1 MVARIKIGKSIRG
14 ILHYNEQ
21 KVTEGNARV
30 IMASGFATELD
41 NLDFNGK
48 LRRFQHLTELRP
60 SVATNAL
67 HISLNFD
74 VSEKLKDEK
83 MQRIANRYMVLL
95 GFGNQPFL
103 VYRHEDVSH
112 QHVHIATVSIQADGT
127 PINLHNI
134 GRKRSEKARQSVE
147 KEFGLLVAKSNKK
160 KPHPPIKPIDVEK
173 VVYGQIPTKRAISNV
188 VSTVLENYRFTSLP
202 EYNAILRQFNVM
214 ADRGAEDTEMY
225 RKNGL
230 IYSLLD
236 DNGNKVG
243 VPLKASS
250 FYHKPTLANIEK
262 KYERNKDKR
271 EQFKKEIKN
280 RLDDIL
286 LRYKTITRDTLK
298 QELAKSGI
306 FLLFRENQQGIIY
319 GATYV
324 DNVNHTVFNGSALGK
339 SYSASAIS
347 KKLGGSDIFQ
357 NYLGSST
364 SARFFDGLSVE
375 SNAQL
380 DSSQSADLT
389 PNLDYMKEM
398 LGTKDYTPS
407 QTLRRRK
414 KKNQNR
420 L

>member
-21 KVTEGNARV
+21 KVTEGDARIV
-30 IMASGFATELD
+30 MASGFATELD
-41 NLDFNGK
+41 SLDFNGK

-74 VSEKLKDEK
+74 VSEKLQDEK
-83 MQRIANRYMVLL
+83 MQRIANRYMELL

-134 GRKRSEKARQSVE
+134 GRERSEKARQTVE
-147 KEFGLLVAKSNKK
+147 KEFGLLIAKGKK
-160 KPHPPIKPIDVEK
+160 KKTHPPIKAIDVEK
-173 VVYGQIPTKRAISNV
+173 VVYGKTPTKRAISNV
-188 VSTVLENYRFTSLP
+188 VSAVLENYRFTSLP
-202 EYNAILRQFNVM
+202 EYNAVLRQFNVV
-214 ADRGAEDTEMY
+214 ADRGAEDSEMY
-225 RKNGL
+225 LKNGL

-236 DNGNKVG
+236 ENGNKVG

-262 KYERNKDKR
+262 KYEKNKDKR
-271 EQFKKEIKN
+271 EHFKKGIKN

-286 LRYKTITRDTLK
+286 LRYETVTRETLK

-324 DNVNHTVFNGSALGK
+324 DNINHTVFNGSALGK

-347 KKLGGSDIFQ
+347 KRLGNSDVPKNHFISPSFTTP
-357 NYLGSST
+357 Y
-364 SARFFDGLSVE
+364 DGLS
-375 SNAQL
+375 L
-380 DSSQSADLT
+380 DNRPAD
-389 PNLDYMKEM
+389 PAPSLDYMKEM
-398 LGTKDYTPS
+398 LDTKDYTPS

>member
-21 KVTEGNARV
+21 KVSEGDARI
-30 IMASGFATELD
+30 IMASGFAIELD
-41 NLDFNGK
+41 SLDFNGK

-74 VSEKLKDEK
+74 VSEKLEDEK
-83 MQRIANRYMVLL
+83 MQRIANRYMELL

-112 QHVHIATVSIQADGT
+112 QHMHIATVSIQADGT

-134 GRKRSEKARQSVE
+134 GRKRSEEARQTVE
-147 KEFGLLVAKSNKK
+147 KEFGLLVAKRKK
-160 KPHPPIKPIDVEK
+160 KKAHPPIKAIDVEK
-173 VVYGQIPTKRAISNV
+173 VSYGKTPTKRAISNV
-188 VSTVLENYRFTSLP
+188 VSSVLENYRFTSLP
-202 EYNAILRQFNVM
+202 EYNAVLRQFNVV
-214 ADRGAEDTEMY
+214 ADRGAEDSEMY

-236 DNGNKVG
+236 ENGNNVG

-250 FYHKPTLANIEK
+250 FYHKPTLASIEK

-271 EQFKKEIKN
+271 EQFKKDIKN

-286 LRYKTITRDTLK
+286 LRYETVTKDTLK

-339 SYSASAIS
+339 SYSVSAIS
-347 KKLGGSDIFQ
+347 KRLGGSDIPKNHLVTPSFTTP
-357 NYLGSST
+357 Y
-364 SARFFDGLSVE
+364 DGLS
-375 SNAQL
+375 L
-380 DSSQSADLT
+380 DNRSADPAPSLG
-389 PNLDYMKEM
+389 YVQEM
-398 LGTKDYTPS
+398 LDTKDYTPS

>member
-21 KVTEGNARV
+21 KVSEGHARV
-30 IMASGFATELD
+30 IMASGFAIELES
-41 NLDFNGK
+41 LDFNSK

-74 VSEKLKDEK
+74 ISEKLQDEK
-83 MQRIANRYMVLL
+83 MQRIANRYMELL

-112 QHVHIATVSIQADGT
+112 QHLHIATVSIQADGT
-127 PINLHNI
+127 PISLHNI
-134 GRKRSEKARQSVE
+134 GRKRSEEARQTVE
-147 KEFGLLVAKSNKK
+147 KEFGLFVAMSKK
-160 KPHPPIKPIDVEK
+160 KNTHPPIKAIDVEK
-173 VVYGQIPTKRAISNV
+173 IIYGKTPTKRAISNV
-188 VSTVLENYRFTSLP
+188 VSAVLENYRFTSLP
-202 EYNAILRQFNVM
+202 EYNAVLRQFNVV
-214 ADRGAEDTEMY
+214 ADRGAEDSEMY

-236 DNGNKVG
+236 EKGNNVG

-262 KYERNKDKR
+262 KYEKNKDQR
-271 EQFKKEIKN
+271 ERFKKDIKD

-286 LRYKTITRDTLK
+286 LRYEIVTRDTLK
-298 QELAKSGI
+298 KELAKNGI

-324 DNVNHTVFNGSALGK
+324 DNMNHTVFNGSALGK
-339 SYSASAIS
+339 GYSASAIG
-347 KKLGGSDIFQ
+347 KRLGGSDVAR
-357 NYLGSST
+357 NYLGSPTIAHSNT
-364 SARFFDGLSVE
+364 YPDNNTPAEHAPTFDF
-375 SNAQL
+375 
-380 DSSQSADLT
+380 
-389 PNLDYMKEM
+389 MKQM
-398 LGTKDYTPS
+398 LGTQDYSPS
-407 QTLRRRK
+407 QSLRRRK

>member
-21 KVTEGNARV
+21 KVSEGDARI
-30 IMASGFATELD
+30 IMASGFAIELD
-41 NLDFNGK
+41 SLDFNGK

-74 VSEKLKDEK
+74 ISEKLQDEK
-83 MQRIANRYMVLL
+83 MQRIANRYMELL
-95 GFGNQPFL
+95 CFENQPFL

-134 GRKRSEKARQSVE
+134 GRKRSEEARQTVE
-147 KEFGLLVAKSNKK
+147 KEFGLLVAKSKK
-160 KPHPPIKPIDVEK
+160 KKTHPPIKAIDVKK
-173 VVYGQIPTKRAISNV
+173 VIYGKTPTKRAISNV
-188 VSTVLENYRFTSLP
+188 VSAVLENYQFTSLP
-202 EYNAILRQFNVM
+202 EYNAVLRQFNVV
-214 ADRGAEDTEMY
+214 ADRGAEDSEMY

-236 DNGNKVG
+236 ENGNKVG

-271 EQFKKEIKN
+271 EQFKKDIKN

-286 LRYKTITRDTLK
+286 LRYETVTRDTLK
-298 QELAKSGI
+298 NELAKSGI

-319 GATYV
+319 GSTYV
-324 DNVNHTVFNGSALGK
+324 DNVNHTVFNGSTLGK

-347 KKLGGSDIFQ
+347 KRLGNSDVPKNHFISRSFATP
-357 NYLGSST
+357 Y
-364 SARFFDGLSVE
+364 DGLSDD
-375 SNAQL
+375 NR
-380 DSSQSADLT
+380 SADLAPT
-389 PNLDYMKEM
+389 LDYMKQM
-398 LGTKDYTPS
+398 LDTQDYTPS

-414 KKNQNR
+414 KKNR

>member
-21 KVTEGNARV
+21 KVTEGDARI

-74 VSEKLKDEK
+74 VSEKLEDGK
-83 MQRIANRYMVLL
+83 MQRIANRYMELL

-127 PINLHNI
+127 SINLHNI
-134 GRKRSEKARQSVE
+134 GRERSEKARQTVE
-147 KEFGLLVAKSNKK
+147 KEFGLLVAKSKK
-160 KPHPPIKPIDVEK
+160 KKTHPPIKPIDVEK
-173 VVYGQIPTKRAISNV
+173 VVYGQIPTKRAVSNV

-202 EYNAILRQFNVM
+202 EYNAVLRQFNVV

-236 DNGNKVG
+236 ENGNKVG

-250 FYHKPTLANIEK
+250 FYYKPTLANIEK
-262 KYERNKDKR
+262 KYEKNKNQR
-271 EQFKKEIKN
+271 ERFKKDIKN

-286 LRYKTITRDTLK
+286 LRYENVTKDTLI

-347 KKLGGSDIFQ
+347 KRLGNSDIPKNHFISPSFATP
-357 NYLGSST
+357 Y
-364 SARFFDGLSVE
+364 DGLPRD
-375 SNAQL
+375 NR
-380 DSSQSADLT
+380 SADSA
-389 PNLDYMKEM
+389 PNLDYLKQM
-398 LGTKDYTPS
+398 LDTQDYTPS
-407 QTLRRRK
+407 QPLRRRK

-420 L
+420 F

>member
-21 KVTEGNARV
+21 KVTEGDARI
-30 IMASGFATELD
+30 IMASGFAIELD

-74 VSEKLKDEK
+74 ISEKLQDEK
-83 MQRIANRYMVLL
+83 MQRIANRYMELL

-134 GRKRSEKARQSVE
+134 GRKRSEEARQTVE
-147 KEFGLLVAKSNKK
+147 KEFGLLVAKSKK
-160 KPHPPIKPIDVEK
+160 KKTHPPIKAIDVEK
-173 VVYGQIPTKRAISNV
+173 VIYGKTPTKRAISNV
-188 VSTVLENYRFTSLP
+188 VSAVLENYRFTSLP
-202 EYNAILRQFNVM
+202 EYNSVLRQFNVV
-214 ADRGAEDTEMY
+214 ADRGAEDSEMY

-236 DNGNKVG
+236 EKGNKVG

-262 KYERNKDKR
+262 KYEKNKAQR
-271 EQFKKEIKN
+271 ERFKKDIRN

-286 LRYKTITRDTLK
+286 LRYETVTRDTLK
-298 QELAKSGI
+298 NELAKSGI

-339 SYSASAIS
+339 NYSASSIS
-347 KKLGGSDIFQ
+347 KRLGNSDVPKNHFISPSFASP
-357 NYLGSST
+357 Y
-364 SARFFDGLSVE
+364 DGLS
-375 SNAQL
+375 L
-380 DSSQSADLT
+380 DNRSAD
-389 PNLDYMKEM
+389 PAPSLDYMKEM
-398 LGTKDYTPS
+398 LDTKDYTPS

-414 KKNQNR
+414 RKNQNR

>member
-21 KVTEGNARV
+21 KVSEGDARI
-30 IMASGFATELD
+30 IMASGFAIELD
-41 NLDFNGK
+41 SLDFNGK

-74 VSEKLKDEK
+74 VSEKLEDEK
-83 MQRIANRYMVLL
+83 MQRIATRYMELL

-103 VYRHEDVSH
+103 VYRHDDVSH
-112 QHVHIATVSIQADGT
+112 QHIHIATVSIQADGT

-134 GRKRSEKARQSVE
+134 GRKRSEEARQTVE
-147 KEFGLLVAKSNKK
+147 KEFGLLVAKSKK
-160 KPHPPIKPIDVEK
+160 KKTHPSIKAIDVEK
-173 VVYGQIPTKRAISNV
+173 VIYGKTPTKRAISNV
-188 VSTVLENYRFTSLP
+188 VSAVLENYRFTSLP
-202 EYNAILRQFNVM
+202 EYNAVLRQFNVVV
-214 ADRGAEDTEMY
+214 DRGAEDTVMY

-236 DNGNKVG
+236 ENGNKVG

-250 FYHKPTLANIEK
+250 FYHRPTLANIEK
-262 KYERNKDKR
+262 KYERNKDKGER
-271 EQFKKEIKN
+271 FKKDIKN

-286 LRYKTITRDTLK
+286 LRYETVTRDTLK
-298 QELAKSGI
+298 KELAKSGI

-324 DNVNHTVFNGSALGK
+324 DNVNYTVFNGSALGK
-339 SYSASAIS
+339 NYSASSIS
-347 KKLGGSDIFQ
+347 KRLGNSDIPKNHFISPSFATP
-357 NYLGSST
+357 Y
-364 SARFFDGLSVE
+364 DGLSHD
-375 SNAQL
+375 NR
-380 DSSQSADLT
+380 SAD
-389 PNLDYMKEM
+389 PAPSLDYMKEM
-398 LGTKDYTPS
+398 LDTKDYTSS

>member
-21 KVTEGNARV
+21 KVTEGDARI

-41 NLDFNGK
+41 SLDFNGK

-74 VSEKLKDEK
+74 ISEKLQDEK
-83 MQRIANRYMVLL
+83 MQRIANRYMELL

-134 GRKRSEKARQSVE
+134 GRERSEKARQTVE
-147 KEFGLLVAKSNKK
+147 KEFGLLVAKSKK
-160 KPHPPIKPIDVEK
+160 KKTHPPIKPIDVEK

-202 EYNAILRQFNVM
+202 EYNAVLRQFNVV

-225 RKNGL
+225 HKNGL

-236 DNGNKVG
+236 EKGKKVG

-262 KYERNKDKR
+262 KYEKNKDQR
-271 EQFKKEIKN
+271 ERFKKDIKN

-286 LRYKTITRDTLK
+286 LRYETVTRDTLK

-339 SYSASAIS
+339 SYSASAIG
-347 KKLGGSDIFQ
+347 KRLGNSDISKNHLVTPSFTTP
-357 NYLGSST
+357 Y
-364 SARFFDGLSVE
+364 DGLS
-375 SNAQL
+375 L
-380 DSSQSADLT
+380 DNRSADPAT
-389 PNLDYMKEM
+389 SLDYMKEM
-398 LGTKDYTPS
+398 LDTKDYTPS
-407 QTLRRRK
+407 QTLRRKK
-414 KKNQNR
+414 KKNQHR

>member
-14 ILHYNEQ
+14 ILSYNEQ
-21 KVTEGNARV
+21 KVSEGDARV

-41 NLDFNGK
+41 GLDFNGRLK
-48 LRRFQHLTELRP
+48 RFLHLTELRP

-74 VSEKLKDEK
+74 ASEKLKDEK
-83 MQRIANRYMVLL
+83 MQRIATRYMELL
-95 GFGNQPFL
+95 GFGDQPFL

-112 QHVHIATVSIQADGT
+112 QHMHIATVSIQADGT

-134 GRKRSEKARQSVE
+134 GRERSEKARQTVE
-147 KEFGLLVAKSNKK
+147 KEFGLLVAQGKK
-160 KPHPPIKPIDVEK
+160 KKTHPAIKPIDVEK
-173 VVYGQIPTKRAISNV
+173 VIYGQIPTKRAINNV
-188 VSTVLENYRFTSLP
+188 VSAVLENYRFTSLP
-202 EYNAILRQFNVM
+202 EYNAVLRQFNIV
-214 ADRGAEDTEMY
+214 ADRGQEDSEMY

-236 DNGNKVG
+236 EDGNKIG

-271 EQFKKEIKN
+271 EQFKKDLKN

-286 LRYKTITRDTLK
+286 LRYKTITRDTLTK
-298 QELAKSGI
+298 ELAKSGI
-306 FLLFRENQQGIIY
+306 FLLFRENQEGVIY

-339 SYSASAIS
+339 NYSASSIT
-347 KKLGGSDIFQ
+347 KRVGGSDIPTD
-357 NYLGSST
+357 YLRPQTFAHS
-364 SARFFDGLSVE
+364 FDGLS
-375 SNAQL
+375 L
-380 DSSQSADLT
+380 DSSQSADHAPT
-389 PNLDYMKEM
+389 LDYMKQM
-398 LGTKDYTPS
+398 LSDTKDYTPS
-407 QTLRRRK
+407 QTLRRKK

-420 L
+420 F